1 MLQEGSSTKEIP
13 CQRNA
18 NSGISDETSLKISM
32 LQATYCGGE
41 VVKYL
46 ECTSASIQAL
56 TSFKKLYPGHRREEI
71 QCCISKAVK
80 FIENI
85 QKPDGSWYGSWA
97 VCFTYATWFGMKALV
112 AGGKTFNNSS
122 SVRKACEFL
131 LKKQLASGGWGE
143 SYISCQDKVM
153 RKFKSALNLK
163 MAEFEVEMEHKRK
176 ALDEDVNILM
186 YRVNEKSLK

>member
-1 MLQEGSSTKEIP
+1 MFG
-13 CQRNA
+13 
-18 NSGISDETSLKISM
+18 DESNYVDALRLELLNPAEPFGDIVID
-32 LQATYCGGE
+32 YP
-41 VVKYL
+41 YL
-46 ECTSASIQAL
+46 ECTSAAIQAL

-71 QCCISKAVK
+71 QSCISKAVK

-112 AGGKTFNNSS
+112 AGGKTFKNSS

-143 SYISCQDKVM
+143 SYLSCQDKVM